1 MIELS
6 IFLKFSNVSTMAT
19 MKLDSAIIFTI
30 ATIAFQ
36 VFLK

>member
-1 MIELS
+1 MIELG
-6 IFLKFSNVSTMAT
+6 IFLKCGNVSTVAT

-36 VFLK
+36 LFLK